1 MVIVYNMSQHIE
13 IIYKKAQQKRE
24 TEKNSGKRK
33 NERLKLKERKEA
45 GLRLTCVDVLLLVET
60 KSRHSPRVTDATKI
74 TSVVTIH
81 TSRLS
86 STLPIKPIQRQTATL
101 LLSEQ
106 VNSPVLFNTN
116 PYRDLSRVPD
126 EFCFGVN
133 VSHAGILQGVCW
145 CSWRE
150 RRANLL
156 PPPST
161 QKTPNLPPSTMTRLI
176 SVYTLQKVKK
186 NR

>member
-24 TEKNSGKRK
+24 TEENSGKRK

-45 GLRLTCVDVLLLVET
+45 GLRLTCVDVLLLEP
-60 KSRHSPRVTDATKI
+60 KSRHSPKVTDATKI

-86 STLPIKPIQRQTATL
+86 RTLPIKQYSVRP
-101 LLSEQ
+101 LLSCYRSRSILQ
-106 VNSPVLFNTN
+106 FWVVLFNTN
-116 PYRDLSRVPD
+116 PRSLAGTWWILLWGERFS
-126 EFCFGVN
+126 C
-133 VSHAGILQGVCW
+133 GILQGVCW

-161 QKTPNLPPSTMTRLI
+161 QKTPNLLPSTNDTSYLRLHTAE
-176 SVYTLQKVKK
+176 SK
-186 NR
+186 